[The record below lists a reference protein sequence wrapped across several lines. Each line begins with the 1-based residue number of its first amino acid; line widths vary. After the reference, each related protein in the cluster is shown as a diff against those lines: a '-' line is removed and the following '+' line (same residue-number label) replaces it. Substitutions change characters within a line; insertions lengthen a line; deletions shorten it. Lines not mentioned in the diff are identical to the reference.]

1 VLDSVALSVGS
12 ELHHELNRL
21 ADAIDG
27 LVFREREFDVN
38 FGRRGSLTADNSDKE
53 EKREESGN
61 HAPQITPEEQI
72 LERAGMYC

>member
-1 VLDSVALSVGS
+1 
-12 ELHHELNRL
+12 
-21 ADAIDG
+21 
-27 LVFREREFDVN
+27 VN
-38 FGRRGSLTADNSDKE
+38 FRRRGSLTADYSDKE